1 MLLSIAFFIL
11 VSLLNIDN
19 IIDPSWVIFIITVAG
34 VESVIGLGIV
44 AAFYWLRESFI
55 LLYKPLLSIITLS
68 LLGSIVSGF
77 FGRKV
82 RVCGAQLITCYNV
95 IATRR
100 YNTIH
105 AFEFNSFDT
114 NRNVNY
120 ILYNKVYFS
129 TSSRLNLVDSH
140 NLKPAVI
147 YLNADINKK
156 EIFKENNKKSGVY
169 RWTNL
174 NTGFSYVGSS
184 VNLSK
189 RFTSYYSYSF
199 LAKNN
204 MIIYKAL
211 LKYGYSNFKLEI
223 LEYCAPK
230 ECIEREQYYL
240 DSLKPEYNIFK
251 IAGSSLGHKH
261 TEETLAKFKERKF
274 SPDHL
279 KKLKAHLTIL
289 NKNQSEEQ
297 KLAARERMLK
307 LNEAKGIRVEVT
319 DLRTNEITV
328 YNSLRKTAEALST
341 DLKALRYN
349 ENIQKER
356 GITVPFKKQYLVKIK
371 RDSV

>member
-44 AAFYWLRESFI
+44 AAFYWLSENFT
-55 LLYKPLLSIITLS
+55 LLYKPLLNIITLS
-68 LLGSIVSGF
+68 LLESMVFGF

-82 RVCGAQLITCYNV
+82 GVTGAQLITCYNV
-95 IATRR
+95 IATTTLVVVVFLEVWFNNISVSIEFLRWIAIRR

-105 AFEFNSFDT
+105 AFEINSFDT

-129 TSSRLNLVDSH
+129 TSSCLNLVDSH

-156 EIFKENNKKSGVY
+156 EIIKENNKKSGVY

-174 NTGFSYVGSS
+174 NTGFTYVGSS

-204 MIIYKAL
+204 MVIYKAL
-211 LKYGYSNFKLEI
+211 LKHGYSNFKLEI

-261 TEETLAKFKERKF
+261 TEETLAKFK
-274 SPDHL
+274 
-279 KKLKAHLTIL
+279 
-289 NKNQSEEQ
+289 
-297 KLAARERMLK
+297 
-307 LNEAKGIRVEVT
+307 
-319 DLRTNEITV
+319 
-328 YNSLRKTAEALST
+328 
-341 DLKALRYN
+341 
-349 ENIQKER
+349 
-356 GITVPFKKQYLVKIK
+356 
-371 RDSV
+371 